1 MNIFLD
7 EMQNTPQ
14 SVSIKQ
20 LAKEE
25 AFRAYENFIE
35 DNFGEQIENQTL
47 TAKLQVVGNELIEV
61 IYKLFS
67 IPEFVF
73 NLTIDHEGVGL
84 CLKLQK
90 DSFVELS
97 ALFKTKTSSDLFI
110 MLDLI
115 ADDIVVNEKDNELR
129 VVFEAESL
137 YHELSKNRI
146 KTLKKYFAT
155 DTKSKFK
162 KHDSF

>member
-14 SVSIKQ
+14 SVSIKK

-25 AFRAYENFIE
+25 SFRVYENFIE

-47 TAKLQVVGNELIEV
+47 AAKLQVVGSEVIEM

-67 IPEFVF
+67 TPEFVF
-73 NLTIDHEGVGL
+73 NLTIGHDGVGL

-90 DSFVELS
+90 DSFEELS

-110 MLDLI
+110 KLDLI
-115 ADDIVVNEKDNELR
+115 ADDIVVNEKDNELS

-137 YHELSKNRI
+137 YHELSENRI
-146 KTLKKYFAT
+146 KTLKKYFKKET
-155 DTKSKFK
+155 ETKVKS
-162 KHDSF
+162 HDSF